1 MERYFR
7 VLWNNSCSTDPCS
20 DSDRLSSETPI
31 HCIYELERIGLIKND
46 DADLLRKLIRF
57 RNIVVYEYGSIDVR
71 HVMNIIDSQ
80 GYKKAYV
87 IIKDLHK
94 KLEESK
100 LLDP

>member
-1 MERYFR
+1 
-7 VLWNNSCSTDPCS
+7 
-20 DSDRLSSETPI
+20 
-31 HCIYELERIGLIKND
+31 
-46 DADLLRKLIRF
+46 LRKLVRF

-87 IIKDLHK
+87 IIKDLHE